1 MSDALIIFVKNPQ
14 AGKVKTRLAADIGDQ
29 AALKVYSNL
38 ISFTRDTS
46 QKLSNHS
53 LYVFYSK
60 HIELNDEWSN
70 ARFDK
75 MVQEGND
82 LGQRMD
88 NAFKT
93 LFEKHSKLVLIG
105 SDCPELQVDILHD
118 AFNSLNDNDICI
130 GPSHDGGYY
139 LIGMKKPCPE
149 LFKDIQWSTS
159 SVYQNSI
166 DILNKSGYSYKELIR
181 LHDLD
186 NIKDL
191 ERFPDFKP

>member
-38 ISFTRDTS
+38 LSFTRDIS

-60 HIELNDEWSN
+60 YIDLNDEWSN

-75 MVQEGND
+75 LVQEGND

-118 AFNSLNDNDICI
+118 AFNSLNDHDICI

-166 DILNKSGYSYKELIR
+166 ATLKASGHSYKELMR

-186 NIKDL
+186 NIEDL
-191 ERFPDFKP
+191 ERFPRFKP